1 MKLTA
6 DETLALVLIVL
17 GALSRLLHLPPNIA
31 AVTGVTLLAGL
42 ALRNIWL
49 ALSVPI
55 AAMVLADVVINQWY
69 PGVLATY
76 AGMAAGVLI
85 ARGLLHPKL
94 TALRLVGATFLAS
107 LAFFILSNFGTW
119 LEGWYGYTLDGLVA
133 CFVAAI
139 PFWQNSLIADFT
151 STALA
156 FGLFLLAQ
164 RFLLPR
170 GAKA

>member
-1 MKLTA
+1 MKLTN
-6 DETLALVLIVL
+6 DETLALVLIAL

-31 AVTGVTLLAGL
+31 AVTGVTLLAGY
-42 ALRNIWL
+42 ALRSIWL
-49 ALSVPI
+49 ALTVPI

-85 ARGLLHPKL
+85 ARGLLLPKL

-119 LEGWYGYTLDGLVA
+119 LEGWYGYTWDGLVA

-156 FGLFLLAQ
+156 FGLFLLLRRA
-164 RFLLPR
+164 FPLI

>member
-1 MKLTA
+1 MTLTN
-6 DETLALVLIVL
+6 DEKLALGLIVL
-17 GALSRLLHLPPNIA
+17 GAASRLLHLPPNIA
-31 AVTGVTLLAGL
+31 AVTGVTLLAGF

-49 ALSVPI
+49 ALLVPI
-55 AAMVLADVVINQWY
+55 GAMALADIVLGWY

-76 AGMAAGVLI
+76 AGMAAGIFI
-85 ARGLLHPKL
+85 ARGLLPKL
-94 TALRLVGATFLAS
+94 TVLRLVATTFFAS
-107 LAFFILSNFGTW
+107 LAFFVLSNFGTW
-119 LEGWYGYTLDGLVA
+119 LEGWYGYTWEGLVA
-133 CFVAAI
+133 CYIAAI

-164 RFLLPR
+164 RFLLSR